1 MQVPFQI
8 EGTQNKILL
17 GVLHIP
23 NQILAP
29 CQVVIMCY
37 GMNGNRVDNNRISR
51 DFGIACEKNGI
62 IYCRFDYAGLG
73 ISEGEFY
80 EADLLTKVND
90 RVAVIDFV
98 KGCIGNEKIS
108 IALLGFSDGA
118 RIIANLL
125 PRARFNKLI
134 FWSPLFYTERAY
146 VDSRIGKKMIRE
158 PVTEAVVFPFKG
170 VFISPKHL
178 RQQMSL
184 QNELETLGPYLN
196 ESALIIFGEND
207 PAVIK
212 IFKKLWVSNFSRFGN
227 IKYIANADHL
237 YSRKQ
242 WKEQL
247 FEITINFLKDNYLI
261 NEI

>member
-8 EGTQNKILL
+8 EGTKNKMLL

-23 NQILAP
+23 NQIPTP

-51 DFGIACEKNGI
+51 DFGVACEKSEI
-62 IYCRFDYAGLG
+62 VYCRFDYAGLG

-80 EADLLTKVND
+80 EADLFTKVND
-90 RVAVIDFV
+90 CVAVIDFI
-98 KGCIGNEKIS
+98 KGCIGSDKIN
-108 IALLGFSDGA
+108 IALIGFSDGV
-118 RIIANLL
+118 RLIANLL
-125 PRARFNKLI
+125 PRTRFDKLI

-146 VDSRIGKKMIRE
+146 VDSRIGKKMLRE
-158 PVTEAVVFPFKG
+158 PATGVVVFPFKG
-170 VFISPKHL
+170 IFISAKHL

-184 QNELETLGPYLN
+184 QNELEALEPYLN
-196 ESALIIFGEND
+196 DSALIIFGEND

-212 IFKKLWVSNFSRFGN
+212 IFRELQNSNFSQFKN
-227 IKYIANADHL
+227 VKYIANADHL

-247 FEITINFLKDNYLI
+247 FELTINFLKGN
-261 NEI
+261 

>member
-8 EGTQNKILL
+8 EGTQNKIIL

-23 NQILAP
+23 NQISTP
-29 CQVVIMCY
+29 CQVVIMCC

-51 DFGIACEKNGI
+51 DFGLVCEKNEI
-62 IYCRFDYAGLG
+62 VYCRFDYVGLG

-80 EADLLTKVND
+80 EADLFTKVND
-90 RVAVIDFV
+90 CVAVIDFV
-98 KGCIGNEKIS
+98 KGCIGNDKIN
-108 IALLGFSDGA
+108 IALIGFSDGV
-118 RIIANLL
+118 RMIANLL
-125 PRARFNKLI
+125 PKTKCNKLI

-146 VDSRIGKKMIRE
+146 VDLRIGKKMVRE
-158 PVTEAVVFPFKG
+158 PATGAVVFPFKG
-170 VFISPKHL
+170 VFISAKHL
-178 RQQMSL
+178 RQQMGL

-196 ESALIIFGEND
+196 DSALIIFGEND

-212 IFKKLWVSNFSRFGN
+212 IFRKLQVSNFNQFENVRF
-227 IKYIANADHL
+227 IANADHL

-247 FEITINFLKDNYLI
+247 FELTVNFLKSNC
-261 NEI
+261 